1 MKHFFEKGVKSSNYT
16 KNLLLV
22 LYKFNMWQEHVLRH
36 MWFSYI
42 SIFMCRSS
50 KKSKYHLYNTSELEE
65 TAQIGPL

>member
-1 MKHFFEKGVKSSNYT
+1 
-16 KNLLLV
+16 
-22 LYKFNMWQEHVLRH
+22 MWQEHVLRH